1 VFDVSGAVPLVGA
14 APLVE
19 LLEPLPEQEIRI
31 IRLRLLV
38 IKAIN
43 FMIFNYF
50 KKAIKKLYLFI
61 VYKFINKRYIK

>member
-14 APLVE
+14 EPLVE

-50 KKAIKKLYLFI
+50 KKAKKNYTFL
-61 VYKFINKRYIK
+61 